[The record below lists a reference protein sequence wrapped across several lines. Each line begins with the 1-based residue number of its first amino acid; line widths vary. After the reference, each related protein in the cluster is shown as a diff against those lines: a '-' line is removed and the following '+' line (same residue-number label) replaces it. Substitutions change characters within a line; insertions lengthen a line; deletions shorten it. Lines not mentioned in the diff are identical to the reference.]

1 MADRRWRGKTS
12 VVPRQHCPAC
22 QAPLNRATHPTARV
36 GPKPGDLNVCIRC
49 AVVMMWDEALKLR
62 ELNAEEQ
69 LSLAAEDPKA
79 WADVQKF
86 QAIIRAMPKQSRDTK
101 TRH

>member
-1 MADRRWRGKTS
+1 MK
-12 VVPRQHCPAC
+12 
-22 QAPLNRATHPTARV
+22 
-36 GPKPGDLNVCIRC
+36 NVT
-49 AVVMMWDEALKLR
+49 LS
-62 ELNAEEQ
+62 AEEH

-86 QAIIRAMPKQSRDTK
+86 QAIVRAMPKQSRDTK